1 MVQLLQQHAN
11 ATTAVAGLMSTA
23 DKTKLDG
30 VATGAEVNQN
40 AFSNVKVGTTTAAA
54 NAKTDT
60 LEIAGSGSVT
70 VSASGKKITVSG
82 TNTTYANYAGASA
95 SADGTAG
102 LVPPASIANRNK
114 FLRGDATWQVPTDTT
129 YAAATTETDG
139 LMSSADKT
147 KLDGVATGAEV
158 NQNAFSSVK
167 VGTTT
172 ANASA
177 KTDTLTVK
185 ATGAATVSLSGKEL
199 SIGATNTTY
208 AVTNTTAAGLAP
220 KLSGGTTCYLRGDG
234 TWVVPPD
241 TTYATVTTSANGLM
255 SSTDKAKLDDVAS
268 SAEVN
273 QNAFSNVKV
282 GSTTASADDKTDTLT
297 VKATG
302 AASVSLNGK
311 ELTIGATNTTYGAA
325 TGSALGLVKTGSNI
339 TNSSGTIS
347 LTKANVTTALGYAP
361 PDTNTTYAEATTN
374 TAGLMSASD
383 KTKLDGVATGAEV
396 NQNAFGKVVAGT
408 TTAAASDKVDSL
420 TLKATGAAS
429 VSISGKEVTIGST
442 DTTYANYVGATSAA
456 AGTPGLVPSATAAN
470 RNKFLRGDATWQ
482 VPTNTTYAAVTTAAN
497 GLMTKEDK
505 IKLNG
510 ITAGATSYAAATQS
524 ADGLMSSADKT
535 KLDGVE
541 TGANKTV
548 VDTAMS
554 TTSTNPVQNKVV
566 DAAIKAVETRVTT
579 ILDGADTAFD
589 TFKEISD
596 WIDTHETEF
605 EALQDLSANKVD
617 KVEGKG
623 LSTNDYT
630 TAEKNKLAGIAASA
644 EVNQNAFSNV
654 KVGSTT
660 AAANAKTDTLEIA
673 GSGSVT
679 VSASGKK
686 ITVSGTNTTYA
697 AATTAANGL
706 MSSADKTK
714 LDGIT
719 EGATTYAFTNGAKTL
734 AWDTT
739 STIATV
745 GGVDI
750 TVKMPANPDTNTTYA
765 VTTTAAAGLAPK
777 LSGGTTSYLR
787 GDGTWQTPTNTTYAA
802 VTTAA
807 NGLMTKEDKIK
818 LNGVATG
825 AEVNQNAFSNVV
837 VGTTTAAAGAKT
849 DSLTV
854 KATGAASVSLS
865 GKELTINSTDT
876 TYAAATG
883 SALGLVKT
891 GSNITNSSGTI
902 SLTKANVTAALGYTP
917 PSTDTNTTYAVATS
931 EANGLMS
938 KDDKAKLDGV
948 ATGAEVNQ
956 NAFSSVVVGTTTAA
970 ATSATDSFTV
980 KATGAATVSLNGKE
994 LTINS
999 TNTTYGA
1006 ATNSALGLVKTGNN
1020 ITNSSGT
1027 ISLSKANVTAALGY
1041 TPPSTDTNTTYAV
1054 ATSEANGL
1062 MSSTDKAKLDGI
1074 AENANNYVHP
1084 TATAKNSGLY
1094 KVAVDG
1100 TGHVTAAT
1108 AVAKADI
1115 TGLGIPAQDT
1125 TYAAATTSA
1134 NGLMSK
1140 DDKIKLNGV
1149 ATGAEVNQN
1158 AFSNVVVGTT
1168 TAAAGAKT
1176 DTLTVKASG
1185 AASVSLS
1192 GKELTINSTD
1202 TTYANY
1208 VGATASAAGT
1218 AGLVPSA
1225 TAANRNKF
1233 LRGDATW
1240 QTPTNTTY
1248 AAVTTAANGLMT
1260 AADKIK
1266 LNGIAENAN
1275 NYTHP
1280 TATSKASGLYKV
1292 AVDGTGHV
1300 TAATAVAKAD
1310 ITGLGIPAQD
1320 TTYAAATTAAN
1331 GLMTKDDKIK
1341 LNGIAANANN
1351 YTHPT
1356 ATSQA
1361 SGLYKVAVDGT
1372 GHVTAATAVAKA
1384 DITALGI
1391 PGTDTNTTYANY
1403 VGATA
1408 SAAGTA
1414 GLVPAAATAD
1424 RTKFLRGDATW
1435 QVPTNTTYAAVTT
1448 AANGLMTK
1456 EDKIKL
1462 NGIAEGANNYTHP
1475 TATSKASGLYKVTVD
1490 GTGHVTAATAVAKA
1504 DITGLGIPA
1513 QDTTY
1518 AAATGSALGLVK
1530 VGSNISNSS
1539 GTISLSK
1546 ANVTAA
1552 LGYTPPSTDTNTT
1565 YDAAT
1570 TAVAGLMSAADKI
1583 KLDGVAEN
1591 ANNYVHPTATAKS
1604 SGLYKVAVDG
1614 TGHVTAATAVAKAD
1628 ITALGIPGTDTNTT
1642 YAAVTTAANGLMT
1655 KEDKIKLNG
1664 VAENANNYVH
1674 PTATSKASGLYKVT
1688 VDGTGHVTAATAVAK
1703 ADITGL
1709 GIPAQ
1714 DTTYAAATGSAL
1726 GLVKTG
1732 SNITNS
1738 SGTISLTKANVTAAL
1753 GYEPP
1758 TTDTNTTYA
1767 NYVGATTAA
1776 SGTAGLV
1783 PAATTADRTKFLRGD
1798 ATWQVPTNTTY
1809 GAVTTAANGLMTAA
1823 DKKKLDAV
1831 ASSANNYVHPTAT
1844 SKASGL
1850 YKVTVDGT
1858 GHVTAATAVAKT
1870 DITGLG
1876 IPAQDTTY
1884 AAVTTAAN
1892 GLMSK
1897 DDKIKL
1903 NGIAEGANNYVHPTA
1918 TAKDSGLYK
1927 VAVDGTGHVTAATAV
1942 AKADITGLGIPAQD
1956 TTYAAAT
1963 GSALGLVKVGSNIS
1977 NSSGT
1982 ISLSKANVTA
1992 ALGYTPPS
2000 TNTTYANYVGATT
2013 AASGT
2018 AGLVPAATTATR
2030 LNFLRGD
2037 GTWQTPTNT
2046 TYAAVTTAANGLMT
2060 KEDKIKLNGVAENA
2074 NNYVHPTA
2082 TSKASGLYKVTVDG
2096 TGHVTA
2102 ATAVAKADITGLGIP
2117 AQDTTYAAATG
2128 SALGLVKTGSNITNS
2143 SGTISLTKAN
2153 VTAALG
2159 YEPPTT
2165 DTNTTYASL
2174 KNPNALTIGNKSY
2187 DGSEAID
2194 GGIGVYYK
2202 TGTGTAAVTTS
2213 PYTFA
2218 KWDCTDERVTELYD
2232 GLMMLYK
2239 VPVAG
2244 NGTYGTCFQVNS
2256 LGYHPVVSVV
2266 NTMVGTRYG
2275 VNSTILLVYDSTVSA
2290 NVYNNSASAAAIS
2303 GVWCVVNDYD
2313 SGNTN
2318 TVPAVQCETAAAT
2331 AAKAGTCTNYT
2342 LTANTYVF
2350 INFRYANS
2358 SKTAITLNI
2367 NSKGAKPI
2375 YINGAASST
2384 SNYTL
2389 PAGTYIAYYNGTN
2402 FYFRTD
2408 GLLPGNYGGTAM
2420 KLDTATTLGKGL
2432 VPTLTGST
2440 SVYLNGNGAWTT
2452 PTNTTYGAATTAAL
2466 GLVKIGSNITNSS
2479 GTISLAK
2486 ANVTAA
2492 LGYTPPTTN
2501 TTYAAVT
2508 TAANGLMTAADKI
2521 KLNTLLDLVTTDKSA
2536 GSTDLIY
2543 GLILETE

>member
-1 MVQLLQQHAN
+1 M
-11 ATTAVAGLMSTA
+11 
-23 DKTKLDG
+23 
-30 VATGAEVNQN
+30 
-40 AFSNVKVGTTTAAA
+40 
-54 NAKTDT
+54 
-60 LEIAGSGSVT
+60 
-70 VSASGKKITVSG
+70 
-82 TNTTYANYAGASA
+82 
-95 SADGTAG
+95 
-102 LVPPASIANRNK
+102 PPS
-114 FLRGDATWQVPTDTT
+114 
-129 YAAATTETDG
+129 
-139 LMSSADKT
+139 
-147 KLDGVATGAEV
+147 
-158 NQNAFSSVK
+158 
-167 VGTTT
+167 
-172 ANASA
+172 
-177 KTDTLTVK
+177 
-185 ATGAATVSLSGKEL
+185 
-199 SIGATNTTY
+199 
-208 AVTNTTAAGLAP
+208 
-220 KLSGGTTCYLRGDG
+220 
-234 TWVVPPD
+234 
-241 TTYATVTTSANGLM
+241 
-255 SSTDKAKLDDVAS
+255 
-268 SAEVN
+268 
-273 QNAFSNVKV
+273 
-282 GSTTASADDKTDTLT
+282 
-297 VKATG
+297 
-302 AASVSLNGK
+302 
-311 ELTIGATNTTYGAA
+311 
-325 TGSALGLVKTGSNI
+325 
-339 TNSSGTIS
+339 
-347 LTKANVTTALGYAP
+347 
-361 PDTNTTYAEATTN
+361 
-374 TAGLMSASD
+374 
-383 KTKLDGVATGAEV
+383 
-396 NQNAFGKVVAGT
+396 
-408 TTAAASDKVDSL
+408 
-420 TLKATGAAS
+420 
-429 VSISGKEVTIGST
+429 
-442 DTTYANYVGATSAA
+442 
-456 AGTPGLVPSATAAN
+456 TAAN

-482 VPTNTTYAAVTTAAN
+482 TPTNTTYAAVTTAAN

-510 ITAGATSYAAATQS
+510 ITPGATSYAVATTS

-589 TFKEISD
+589 TFKEIGD
-596 WIDTHETEF
+596 WIGTHETEF

-630 TAEKNKLAGIAASA
+630 TAEKNKLAGIASGA

-660 AAANAKTDTLEIA
+660 AAAGAKTDTLEIA

-697 AATTAANGL
+697 AATTGANGL

-734 AWDTT
+734 AWNTT

-787 GDGTWQTPTNTTYAA
+787 GDGTWQVPTNTTYAA

-837 VGTTTAAAGAKT
+837 IGTTTAAAGAKT
-849 DSLTV
+849 DTLTV
-854 KATGAASVSLS
+854 KASGAASVSLN
-865 GKELTINSTDT
+865 GKELTIGATDT

-917 PSTDTNTTYAVATS
+917 PTTDTNTTYAAVTTA
-931 EANGLMS
+931 ANGLMS
-938 KDDKAKLDGV
+938 KDDKTKLDGV

-956 NAFSSVVVGTTTAA
+956 NAFSNIIVGTTTAA
-970 ATSATDSFTV
+970 AASATDDFTV
-980 KATGAATVSLNGKE
+980 KATGAAT
-994 LTINS
+994 
-999 TNTTYGA
+999 
-1006 ATNSALGLVKTGNN
+1006 
-1020 ITNSSGT
+1020 
-1027 ISLSKANVTAALGY
+1027 
-1041 TPPSTDTNTTYAV
+1041 
-1054 ATSEANGL
+1054 
-1062 MSSTDKAKLDGI
+1062 
-1074 AENANNYVHP
+1074 
-1084 TATAKNSGLY
+1084 
-1094 KVAVDG
+1094 
-1100 TGHVTAAT
+1100 
-1108 AVAKADI
+1108 
-1115 TGLGIPAQDT
+1115 
-1125 TYAAATTSA
+1125 
-1134 NGLMSK
+1134 
-1140 DDKIKLNGV
+1140 
-1149 ATGAEVNQN
+1149 
-1158 AFSNVVVGTT
+1158 
-1168 TAAAGAKT
+1168 
-1176 DTLTVKASG
+1176 
-1185 AASVSLS
+1185 VSLS

-1202 TTYANY
+1202 TTYA
-1208 VGATASAAGT
+1208 
-1218 AGLVPSA
+1218 
-1225 TAANRNKF
+1225 
-1233 LRGDATW
+1233 
-1240 QTPTNTTY
+1240 
-1248 AAVTTAANGLMT
+1248 
-1260 AADKIK
+1260 
-1266 LNGIAENAN
+1266 
-1275 NYTHP
+1275 
-1280 TATSKASGLYKV
+1280 
-1292 AVDGTGHV
+1292 
-1300 TAATAVAKAD
+1300 
-1310 ITGLGIPAQD
+1310 
-1320 TTYAAATTAAN
+1320 
-1331 GLMTKDDKIK
+1331 
-1341 LNGIAANANN
+1341 
-1351 YTHPT
+1351 
-1356 ATSQA
+1356 
-1361 SGLYKVAVDGT
+1361 
-1372 GHVTAATAVAKA
+1372 
-1384 DITALGI
+1384 
-1391 PGTDTNTTYANY
+1391 
-1403 VGATA
+1403 
-1408 SAAGTA
+1408 
-1414 GLVPAAATAD
+1414 
-1424 RTKFLRGDATW
+1424 
-1435 QVPTNTTYAAVTT
+1435 
-1448 AANGLMTK
+1448 
-1456 EDKIKL
+1456 
-1462 NGIAEGANNYTHP
+1462 
-1475 TATSKASGLYKVTVD
+1475 
-1490 GTGHVTAATAVAKA
+1490 
-1504 DITGLGIPA
+1504 
-1513 QDTTY
+1513 
-1518 AAATGSALGLVK
+1518 AATGSALGLVK
-1530 VGSNISNSS
+1530 TGSNITNSS
-1539 GTISLSK
+1539 GTISITK

-1552 LGYTPPSTDTNTT
+1552 LGYTPPS
-1565 YDAAT
+1565 
-1570 TAVAGLMSAADKI
+1570 
-1583 KLDGVAEN
+1583 
-1591 ANNYVHPTATAKS
+1591 
-1604 SGLYKVAVDG
+1604 
-1614 TGHVTAATAVAKAD
+1614 
-1628 ITALGIPGTDTNTT
+1628 TDTNTT

-1726 GLVKTG
+1726 GLVKIG
-1732 SNITNS
+1732 SNISNS

-1753 GYEPP
+1753 GY
-1758 TTDTNTTYA
+1758 T
-1767 NYVGATTAA
+1767 
-1776 SGTAGLV
+1776 
-1783 PAATTADRTKFLRGD
+1783 
-1798 ATWQVPTNTTY
+1798 
-1809 GAVTTAANGLMTAA
+1809 
-1823 DKKKLDAV
+1823 
-1831 ASSANNYVHPTAT
+1831 
-1844 SKASGL
+1844 
-1850 YKVTVDGT
+1850 
-1858 GHVTAATAVAKT
+1858 
-1870 DITGLG
+1870 
-1876 IPAQDTTY
+1876 
-1884 AAVTTAAN
+1884 
-1892 GLMSK
+1892 
-1897 DDKIKL
+1897 
-1903 NGIAEGANNYVHPTA
+1903 
-1918 TAKDSGLYK
+1918 
-1927 VAVDGTGHVTAATAV
+1927 
-1942 AKADITGLGIPAQD
+1942 
-1956 TTYAAAT
+1956 
-1963 GSALGLVKVGSNIS
+1963 
-1977 NSSGT
+1977 
-1982 ISLSKANVTA
+1982 
-1992 ALGYTPPS
+1992 
-2000 TNTTYANYVGATT
+2000 
-2013 AASGT
+2013 
-2018 AGLVPAATTATR
+2018 
-2030 LNFLRGD
+2030 
-2037 GTWQTPTNT
+2037 
-2046 TYAAVTTAANGLMT
+2046 
-2060 KEDKIKLNGVAENA
+2060 
-2074 NNYVHPTA
+2074 
-2082 TSKASGLYKVTVDG
+2082 
-2096 TGHVTA
+2096 
-2102 ATAVAKADITGLGIP
+2102 
-2117 AQDTTYAAATG
+2117 
-2128 SALGLVKTGSNITNS
+2128 
-2143 SGTISLTKAN
+2143 
-2153 VTAALG
+2153 
-2159 YEPPTT
+2159 PPTT

-2275 VNSTILLVYDSTVSA
+2275 VNATVLLVYDSTVSA

-2303 GVWCVVNDYD
+2303 GVWRVVNDYD

-2318 TVPAVQCETAAAT
+2318 TVPSVQCETAAAT

-2350 INFRYANS
+2350 VNFRYANT

>member
-1 MVQLLQQHAN
+1 MAQIEKSAILITKNSSGDEIWIYPITTSDNVMHGNQQVDTIISTVLADIEDLKNRKLVVDSEINASSQNPVQNSTIYLALNGKVDKVTGKGLSTNDYTTAEKGKLESVATSATRNIIDSSLTSTGTNAVQGKIIYAEIQAVNNRIDNIITDAPEAFDTFKEIADYISSHRDEYDVLVALSNNKVDKVEGKGLSTNDYTTAEKNKLAGIAASAEVNQNAFSNIVAGSTTAAASSKTDTFTVKATGAASVSISGKELTIGATNTTYATATTAANGLMSKDDKTKLNGVATGAEVNQNAFSNVKVGSTTAAANAKTDTLTLKASGAASVSISGKEVTIGATNTTYGAVTTAADGLMLADDKAKLDGITPGATSYAN

-40 AFSNVKVGTTTAAA
+40 AFANVKVGSTTAAA
-54 NAKTDT
+54 NDKTDT

-129 YAAATTETDG
+129 YAAATQSADG

-241 TTYATVTTSANGLM
+241 TTYATATTSANGLM

-408 TTAAASDKVDSL
+408 TTATASDKVDSL

-510 ITAGATSYAAATQS
+510 ITPGATSYAAATQS

-654 KVGSTT
+654 KVGTTT

-697 AATTAANGL
+697 AATTSANGL

-787 GDGTWQTPTNTTYAA
+787 GDGTWQVPTNTTYAA

-854 KATGAASVSLS
+854 KASGAASVSLS

-970 ATSATDSFTV
+970 AASATDSFTV
-980 KATGAATVSLNGKE
+980 KATGAATVSLN
-994 LTINS
+994 
-999 TNTTYGA
+999 
-1006 ATNSALGLVKTGNN
+1006 
-1020 ITNSSGT
+1020 
-1027 ISLSKANVTAALGY
+1027 
-1041 TPPSTDTNTTYAV
+1041 
-1054 ATSEANGL
+1054 
-1062 MSSTDKAKLDGI
+1062 
-1074 AENANNYVHP
+1074 
-1084 TATAKNSGLY
+1084 
-1094 KVAVDG
+1094 
-1100 TGHVTAAT
+1100 
-1108 AVAKADI
+1108 
-1115 TGLGIPAQDT
+1115 
-1125 TYAAATTSA
+1125 
-1134 NGLMSK
+1134 
-1140 DDKIKLNGV
+1140 
-1149 ATGAEVNQN
+1149 
-1158 AFSNVVVGTT
+1158 
-1168 TAAAGAKT
+1168 
-1176 DTLTVKASG
+1176 
-1185 AASVSLS
+1185 
-1192 GKELTINSTD
+1192 
-1202 TTYANY
+1202 
-1208 VGATASAAGT
+1208 
-1218 AGLVPSA
+1218 
-1225 TAANRNKF
+1225 
-1233 LRGDATW
+1233 
-1240 QTPTNTTY
+1240 
-1248 AAVTTAANGLMT
+1248 
-1260 AADKIK
+1260 
-1266 LNGIAENAN
+1266 
-1275 NYTHP
+1275 
-1280 TATSKASGLYKV
+1280 
-1292 AVDGTGHV
+1292 
-1300 TAATAVAKAD
+1300 
-1310 ITGLGIPAQD
+1310 
-1320 TTYAAATTAAN
+1320 
-1331 GLMTKDDKIK
+1331 
-1341 LNGIAANANN
+1341 
-1351 YTHPT
+1351 
-1356 ATSQA
+1356 
-1361 SGLYKVAVDGT
+1361 
-1372 GHVTAATAVAKA
+1372 
-1384 DITALGI
+1384 
-1391 PGTDTNTTYANY
+1391 
-1403 VGATA
+1403 
-1408 SAAGTA
+1408 
-1414 GLVPAAATAD
+1414 
-1424 RTKFLRGDATW
+1424 
-1435 QVPTNTTYAAVTT
+1435 
-1448 AANGLMTK
+1448 
-1456 EDKIKL
+1456 
-1462 NGIAEGANNYTHP
+1462 
-1475 TATSKASGLYKVTVD
+1475 
-1490 GTGHVTAATAVAKA
+1490 
-1504 DITGLGIPA
+1504 
-1513 QDTTY
+1513 
-1518 AAATGSALGLVK
+1518 
-1530 VGSNISNSS
+1530 
-1539 GTISLSK
+1539 
-1546 ANVTAA
+1546 
-1552 LGYTPPSTDTNTT
+1552 
-1565 YDAAT
+1565 
-1570 TAVAGLMSAADKI
+1570 
-1583 KLDGVAEN
+1583 
-1591 ANNYVHPTATAKS
+1591 
-1604 SGLYKVAVDG
+1604 
-1614 TGHVTAATAVAKAD
+1614 
-1628 ITALGIPGTDTNTT
+1628 
-1642 YAAVTTAANGLMT
+1642 
-1655 KEDKIKLNG
+1655 
-1664 VAENANNYVH
+1664 
-1674 PTATSKASGLYKVT
+1674 
-1688 VDGTGHVTAATAVAK
+1688 
-1703 ADITGL
+1703 
-1709 GIPAQ
+1709 
-1714 DTTYAAATGSAL
+1714 
-1726 GLVKTG
+1726 
-1732 SNITNS
+1732 
-1738 SGTISLTKANVTAAL
+1738 
-1753 GYEPP
+1753 
-1758 TTDTNTTYA
+1758 
-1767 NYVGATTAA
+1767 
-1776 SGTAGLV
+1776 
-1783 PAATTADRTKFLRGD
+1783 
-1798 ATWQVPTNTTY
+1798 
-1809 GAVTTAANGLMTAA
+1809 
-1823 DKKKLDAV
+1823 
-1831 ASSANNYVHPTAT
+1831 
-1844 SKASGL
+1844 
-1850 YKVTVDGT
+1850 
-1858 GHVTAATAVAKT
+1858 
-1870 DITGLG
+1870 
-1876 IPAQDTTY
+1876 
-1884 AAVTTAAN
+1884 
-1892 GLMSK
+1892 
-1897 DDKIKL
+1897 
-1903 NGIAEGANNYVHPTA
+1903 
-1918 TAKDSGLYK
+1918 
-1927 VAVDGTGHVTAATAV
+1927 
-1942 AKADITGLGIPAQD
+1942 
-1956 TTYAAAT
+1956 
-1963 GSALGLVKVGSNIS
+1963 
-1977 NSSGT
+1977 
-1982 ISLSKANVTA
+1982 
-1992 ALGYTPPS
+1992 
-2000 TNTTYANYVGATT
+2000 
-2013 AASGT
+2013 
-2018 AGLVPAATTATR
+2018 
-2030 LNFLRGD
+2030 
-2037 GTWQTPTNT
+2037 
-2046 TYAAVTTAANGLMT
+2046 
-2060 KEDKIKLNGVAENA
+2060 
-2074 NNYVHPTA
+2074 
-2082 TSKASGLYKVTVDG
+2082 
-2096 TGHVTA
+2096 
-2102 ATAVAKADITGLGIP
+2102 
-2117 AQDTTYAAATG
+2117 
-2128 SALGLVKTGSNITNS
+2128 
-2143 SGTISLTKAN
+2143 
-2153 VTAALG
+2153 
-2159 YEPPTT
+2159 
-2165 DTNTTYASL
+2165 
-2174 KNPNALTIGNKSY
+2174 
-2187 DGSEAID
+2187 
-2194 GGIGVYYK
+2194 
-2202 TGTGTAAVTTS
+2202 
-2213 PYTFA
+2213 
-2218 KWDCTDERVTELYD
+2218 
-2232 GLMMLYK
+2232 
-2239 VPVAG
+2239 
-2244 NGTYGTCFQVNS
+2244 
-2256 LGYHPVVSVV
+2256 
-2266 NTMVGTRYG
+2266 
-2275 VNSTILLVYDSTVSA
+2275 
-2290 NVYNNSASAAAIS
+2290 
-2303 GVWCVVNDYD
+2303 
-2313 SGNTN
+2313 
-2318 TVPAVQCETAAAT
+2318 
-2331 AAKAGTCTNYT
+2331 
-2342 LTANTYVF
+2342 
-2350 INFRYANS
+2350 
-2358 SKTAITLNI
+2358 
-2367 NSKGAKPI
+2367 
-2375 YINGAASST
+2375 
-2384 SNYTL
+2384 
-2389 PAGTYIAYYNGTN
+2389 
-2402 FYFRTD
+2402 
-2408 GLLPGNYGGTAM
+2408 
-2420 KLDTATTLGKGL
+2420 
-2432 VPTLTGST
+2432 
-2440 SVYLNGNGAWTT
+2440 
-2452 PTNTTYGAATTAAL
+2452 
-2466 GLVKIGSNITNSS
+2466 
-2479 GTISLAK
+2479 
-2486 ANVTAA
+2486 
-2492 LGYTPPTTN
+2492 
-2501 TTYAAVT
+2501 
-2508 TAANGLMTAADKI
+2508 
-2521 KLNTLLDLVTTDKSA
+2521 
-2536 GSTDLIY
+2536 
-2543 GLILETE
+2543 